1 MTEQAEMLTIAE
13 ATKALG
19 VTEWVI
25 RRRIKRG
32 QLAAIQVER
41 PQGYEWRVAL
51 RQDTPDAPSDA
62 LGRQLAD
69 SQQVLGAL
77 VAQLASERER
87 TAALEQ
93 ERAELY
99 GRLGFYQAQLE
110 QAKERIALLEA
121 PQHTPKRPWWRFWE

>member
-13 ATKALG
+13 AAKTLG

-25 RRRIKRG
+25 RRRIKKG

-51 RQDTPDAPSDA
+51 HQEASDAPSDA
-62 LGRQLAD
+62 LSSQLAD

-77 VAQLASERER
+77 VAQLAGERER

-121 PQHTPKRPWWRFWE
+121 PQRTPKRPWWRFWE